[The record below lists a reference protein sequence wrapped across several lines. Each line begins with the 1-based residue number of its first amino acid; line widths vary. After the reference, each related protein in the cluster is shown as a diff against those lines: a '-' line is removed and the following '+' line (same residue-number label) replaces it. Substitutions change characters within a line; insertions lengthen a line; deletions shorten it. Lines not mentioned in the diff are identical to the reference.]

1 MSYDNVR
8 LPVDIERGSIGGLGF
23 YTTITPAAAG
33 TEDRNQ
39 NWEDE
44 KGEWQV
50 GYDTQRSHW
59 IDDVYKHFLGRR
71 GAAHSFPFRE
81 WRDYRSGPNNDLLPT
96 AVGTGNG
103 ILTVYQLVKTYP
115 DSARPFVR
123 RIFKPVVST
132 LVIYV
137 NSIAL
142 LPAAWTIDAN
152 GIITFVAAPGNLL
165 TISAQ
170 FEFDVPCRYV
180 DDRMDVNVTWM
191 QAQAIPSI
199 KIQGVFPPKY

>member
-1 MSYDNVR
+1 MYDNVR

-81 WRDYRSGPNNDLLPT
+81 WRDYKSGPNNDLLPT

-103 ILTVYQLVKTYP
+103 VATVYQLVKTYD

-137 NSIAL
+137 NSVAL
-142 LPAAWTIDAN
+142 LSSDWAIDTD
-152 GIITFVAAPGNLL
+152 GVVTFDTAPGNLL
-165 TISAQ
+165 AITAQ
-170 FEFDVPCRYV
+170 YEFDVPCRYV

-191 QAQAIPSI
+191 QAQAVPSI